1 MSKQF
6 ARRFILFIIL
16 LIIINAMLDHGF
28 KQYSVH
34 NLLNERLDEQFLDYN
49 GTLKYLAV
57 GNSHNCVNTYILAN
71 SFNYGSPSESFIQ
84 TYYKLKHSFETTGKI
99 PEYLIMQS
107 DISSYGPKSANRY
120 EYNSYWVNYID
131 FIELAKIKKDRSVLS
146 KYLEGKLF
154 SYAGNYKDIQLS
166 IIYRNKMKNFEMYN
180 GYRPHRDYKNFANN
194 PNKQRAAF
202 NKAQRIL
209 SKNIYFDPTTKVY
222 LDKIMQLC
230 QTYKVKVVM
239 VKYPMTREFST
250 EERKIVPADK
260 LYDEVDELVTRY
272 SIYKGTFDY
281 TDLYF
286 DHPEYFFDPDHLNVK
301 GSDLLTRRLAED
313 LKSLETSSN
322 SLSH

>member
-16 LIIINAMLDHGF
+16 LIIINGMLDHGF

-34 NLLNERLDEQFLDYN
+34 NQLNERMDEQFSEYKD
-49 GTLKYLAV
+49 TLKYLAV

-71 SFNYGSPSESFIQ
+71 SFNYGSPSESIIQ
-84 TYYKLKHSFETTGKI
+84 TYYKLKHISETEGKV

-107 DISSYGPKSANRY
+107 DISSFGPKSANRY

-131 FIELAKIKKDRSVLS
+131 FIELAKIKQDRGVIS
-146 KYLEGKLF
+146 KCIEGKFF

-166 IIYRNKMKNFEMYN
+166 ILYRKKMKNLEMYN
-180 GYRPHRDYKNFANN
+180 GYRPHRDYKNFAKH
-194 PNKQRAAF
+194 PSRQRAAW

-209 SKNIYFDPTTKVY
+209 SGDIYFDATTKVY

-230 QTYKVKVVM
+230 QKYNVKVVM
-239 VKYPMTREFST
+239 VRYPMTREFSI

-260 LYDEVDELVTRY
+260 LFSEVDEIVSRY
-272 SIYKGTFDY
+272 SVYKGTFDY

-286 DHPEYFFDPDHLNVK
+286 DHPEYFFDPDHLNVE
-301 GSDLLTRRLAED
+301 GSDLFTKRLAED
-313 LKSLETSSN
+313 LKSLEAPSISQV
-322 SLSH
+322 H